1 MPSLKTSLL
10 FENGS
15 RSNLIYQKT
24 WVSFKNTRQLWTQGH
39 IHTIID
45 DGRLRTFLRGCK
57 FSLEKVKQKLD
68 MYYTMRTA
76 IPEFFT
82 NRDID
87 RPELAEIMDIA
98 DMPPLPGLT
107 PAGCRV
113 ICLRAVDREN
123 MPNNVADGMKLALML
138 GDIRLAEE
146 KVGVAGDVYILDAS
160 VATPTHFAKF
170 TPALVKK
177 FLVCVQEAYPVKL
190 KEVHVIN
197 LSPLVDTIVSFV
209 KPFLKEKIRE
219 RIHLHSNLEDLY
231 KFVPKEM
238 LPAEY
243 GGNAGPIKTLSG
255 KKTFVVSR
263 NYYWKI
269 LFVEQW
275 KNKMKE
281 YSGYFKE
288 QENCKANEALRPG
301 GARAADDLFGMD
313 GTFRQLSID

>member
-1 MPSLKTSLL
+1 
-10 FENGS
+10 
-15 RSNLIYQKT
+15 
-24 WVSFKNTRQLWTQGH
+24 
-39 IHTIID
+39 
-45 DGRLRTFLRGCK
+45 
-57 FSLEKVKQKLD
+57 
-68 MYYTMRTA
+68 MYYTMRNA
-76 IPEFFT
+76 IPEFFS

-87 RPELAEIMDIA
+87 RPELGEIMDIA

-107 PAGCRV
+107 PKGCRV
-113 ICLRAVDREN
+113 VCLRAVDRDN
-123 MPNNVADGMKLALML
+123 MPNNVADGMKLALMI
-138 GDIRLAEE
+138 GDIRLFEE

-197 LSPLVDTIVSFV
+197 ISPLVDTIVNFV

-219 RIHLHSNLEDLY
+219 RIHIHSNLEDLY

-243 GGNAGPIKTLSG
+243 GGNAGPIKDLNG
-255 KKTFVVSR
+255 KLNRDR
-263 NYYWKI
+263 NIDQQTYTI
-269 LFVEQW
+269 ICLLEQW
-275 KNKMKE
+275 RNKIKE
-281 YSGYFKE
+281 FTPWFKE
-288 QENCKANEALRPG
+288 QENSKANETLRPG